1 MGSSPNNQKRKL
13 RIAITAMV
21 ALTLIVIAFL
31 VLTPRKVPKLKAVA
45 TPKVEAVSKDPTIS
59 EDSLKREWERED
71 SIKRE
76 WEREIEQEREGYAKE
91 QVSFAKVLKEA
102 SDEEL
107 FTVLNYA
114 IAQHYVPNKNI
125 DPFYNKHVMVGCWQ
139 RSLMVYNN
147 LSDRK
152 DLLKKI
158 YPDLKVLDEYVHWGR
173 QSGAPYPDTIVSQTI
188 LNNVQQESR
197 KMNSKLISKY
207 FRTPLMNY

>member
-1 MGSSPNNQKRKL
+1 MKPSLKTQKAL
-13 RIAITAMV
+13 RIAITATV
-21 ALTLIVIAFL
+21 VLALLVIAFL
-31 VLTPRKVPKLKAVA
+31 VLSPRKAPKPKIVTTL
-45 TPKVEAVSKDPTIS
+45 KVEAVSKDPTIS
-59 EDSLKREWERED
+59 EDSLKREWERE
-71 SIKRE
+71 I
-76 WEREIEQEREGYAKE
+76 EREREGYAKE
-91 QVSFAKVLKEA
+91 QARFAKVLKEA

-107 FTVLNYA
+107 FIVLNYA
-114 IAQHYVPNKNI
+114 IANQYVPNREI

-173 QSGAPYPDTIVSQTI
+173 QSGAPYPDTIVSQKI
-188 LNNVQQESR
+188 LNNVKQESR
-197 KMNSKLISKY
+197 KMDAKLIAKY

>member
-1 MGSSPNNQKRKL
+1 MTSSPNNQNRKL
-13 RIAITAMV
+13 RIVFIAAFV
-21 ALTLIVIAFL
+21 LTLLVIAFL
-31 VLTPRKVPKLKAVA
+31 VLIPPKVPKPKVVVP
-45 TPKVEAVSKDPTIS
+45 PKVEAVSKGPTIS
-59 EDSLKREWERED
+59 EDSLKREWVRELERE
-71 SIKRE
+71 K
-76 WEREIEQEREGYAKE
+76 EGYAKE
-91 QVSFAKVLKEA
+91 QARFAKVLSEA

-107 FTVLNYA
+107 FIVLNYA
-114 IAQHYVPNKNI
+114 IAQQYVPNKEI
-125 DPFYNKHVMVGCWQ
+125 DPFHNMFVMVGHWQ

-173 QSGAPYPDTIVSQTI
+173 QSGAPYPDTIVSQKI
-188 LNNVQQESR
+188 LNNVKQESR